1 MIVKTVKI
9 SEKGQIAIPRDM
21 RAIAG
26 LERGDELL
34 IIEEKGKIMIEKVH
48 KLSEHTKKEFNELLK
63 HSEKVAEKLW
73 SSKEDDIW
81 DTL

>member
-9 SEKGQIAIPRDM
+9 SEKGQIAIPQEI
-21 RAIAG
+21 RADVG
-26 LERGDELL
+26 LEQGDELI
-34 IIEEKGKIMIEKVH
+34 IIEERGKIMLEKVH
-48 KLSEHTKKEFNELLK
+48 KLGENAKDEFKELLE

-73 SSKEDDIW
+73 SNKADEIW